1 MRNAMQLKAQV
12 RNLAKKS
19 GASAEVLLRNFVME
33 RFLERLAVSDYRH
46 NFILKGGVL
55 VASMI
60 GIDART
66 TKDVDV
72 VIKGQSVSES
82 EVASIIK
89 TIVNEPLA
97 DGVDFSYTGIE
108 EIREEAD
115 YPGFRVTVVAAFDTI
130 RQVLKIDISTGDF
143 ATPKEIE
150 YRFQLMFEDRNI
162 SIMAYNPESV
172 LAEKFETAI
181 VRGTINTRMRDFY
194 DMHVLS
200 TIQAFEEDVFVAAL
214 QKTAANRKT
223 RNQIAKA
230 AEVVSLI
237 EKSPEMQ
244 ELWNRYQQR
253 YSYAADVSWVDVIA
267 ALRVLAVLWSPTASE
282 GSN

>member
-253 YSYAADVSWVDVIA
+253 YSYAADVSWVDVVA
-267 ALRVLAVLWSPTASE
+267 TLRVLAVLWSPTASE